1 MASDLECT
9 ACLCFRVARVSHGVA
24 NDSLI
29 NVANIGCDRA
39 CGSLFFS
46 MNTADF
52 SIIFLAN
59 QDAVR

>member
-1 MASDLECT
+1 MAT
-9 ACLCFRVARVSHGVA
+9 
-24 NDSLI
+24 N
-29 NVANIGCDRA
+29 GCDKA

-46 MNTADF
+46 MNTSDF